1 MNAASTSITEETI
14 AAYRRDGAVP
24 LYGVFSAEWIELLRD
39 GVEQAIADPGPTSKD
54 YAPEGK
60 GRFFTDHF
68 MYRRIDA
75 FRKFTFGSPAG
86 EAAARLMG
94 SSKANL
100 FDEHLLVKE
109 PGTENPTYWH
119 QDLPYFEVAGAQI
132 ISLWIPLDRV
142 TKATGTMKV
151 VKGSH
156 LWDKIYQPIRIGL
169 GDLVEEAEK
178 YDGPAP
184 DIDAS
189 PDEYNIASWDLQPGD
204 CVAFGAAIVH
214 GAYANTSPDIRRRAL
229 AVRFAG
235 DDAVW
240 RPGAYVPSVPD
251 TPDLIPG
258 GSLDSEQYPVVW
270 RA

>member
-1 MNAASTSITEETI
+1 
-14 AAYRRDGAVP
+14 
-24 LYGVFSAEWIELLRD
+24 
-39 GVEQAIADPGPTSKD
+39 
-54 YAPEGK
+54 
-60 GRFFTDHF
+60 
-68 MYRRIDA
+68 
-75 FRKFTFGSPAG
+75 
-86 EAAARLMG
+86 
-94 SSKANL
+94 
-100 FDEHLLVKE
+100 
-109 PGTENPTYWH
+109 
-119 QDLPYFEVAGAQI
+119 
-132 ISLWIPLDRV
+132 
-142 TKATGTMKV
+142 MKV

-156 LWDKIYQPIRIGL
+156 RWDKIYQPIRIGL

-184 DIDAS
+184 DIDSA
-189 PDEYNIASWDLQPGD
+189 PDEYDIASWDLQPGD
-204 CVAFGAAIVH
+204 CVAFGASIVH